1 MARVQRA
8 FVQVRYEKSWF
19 LSCVNYVSTCGALFR
34 KWQKIWPYYDSL
46 WNANAN
52 GTTVFPSEYGYPV
65 WRVKTTCEMV
75 KKFRREVFT
84 LFVLTWTWQTDGQ
97 TDTAWWHRP
106 RLCIASRVKIIRRK
120 FWSTFILHFFNTIP
134 SAVIFNRFVFT
145 SVFKHRV
152 FRSSTT
158 FLLRLDRPEKFLHW
172 NFGLTSPKVQRQSW
186 IQHGRLCYKST
197 KSTV

>member
-1 MARVQRA
+1 MGVLSHIQLLRDSDWQVLASFNRATRICIARSMMSQDVCLFVYMSVCLSVTRRYCIETSKCRPMIKLFHHLVDLGPYHSSFFFAPNIMARVQRA

-97 TDTAWWHRP
+97 TDRHRMM
-106 RLCIASRVKIIRRK
+106 A
-120 FWSTFILHFFNTIP
+120 
-134 SAVIFNRFVFT
+134 
-145 SVFKHRV
+145 
-152 FRSSTT
+152 
-158 FLLRLDRPEKFLHW
+158 
-172 NFGLTSPKVQRQSW
+172 
-186 IQHGRLCYKST
+186 
-197 KSTV
+197 